1 MTRMGVSMR
10 AVVDDPSLASLTGA
24 RTNRIAG
31 FAWIVGFM
39 LAGLAG
45 ILLAP
50 GSGMSIA
57 ILSEVVIFGY
67 AAAIVGRLSSL
78 PLTYLGAMILGV
90 SESLAVGYVPASYLN
105 DVTAVLPMG
114 LLIIALLLLAPGQA
128 RRRPGGASAPP
139 EAGQP
144 ALHADRRRRA
154 GRGHRA
160 SSGRSSPATTSTP
173 SGWP

>member
-1 MTRMGVSMR
+1 MALALWALFKLTRVGVSMR

-57 ILSEVVIFGY
+57 ILSELVIFGY

-78 PLTYLGAMILGV
+78 P
-90 SESLAVGYVPASYLN
+90 SPS
-105 DVTAVLPMG
+105 
-114 LLIIALLLLAPGQA
+114 
-128 RRRPGGASAPP
+128 SAP
-139 EAGQP
+139 
-144 ALHADRRRRA
+144 
-154 GRGHRA
+154 
-160 SSGRSSPATTSTP
+160 
-173 SGWP
+173 

>member
-1 MTRMGVSMR
+1 MR

-57 ILSEVVIFGY
+57 ILSELVIFGY

-78 PLTYLGAMILGV
+78 PYTFLGAMILGIG
-90 SESLAVGYVPASYLN
+90 ESLSVGYVPASYLN
-105 DVTAVLPMG
+105 YVTAILPMG
-114 LLIIALLLLAPGQA
+114 L
-128 RRRPGGASAPP
+128 
-139 EAGQP
+139 
-144 ALHADRRRRA
+144 
-154 GRGHRA
+154 
-160 SSGRSSPATTSTP
+160 ST
-173 SGWP
+173 